1 MSLRA
6 QIDIRQTAKLDEWTM
21 FVCEHFTNSCALPLA
36 AVHPVPC
43 ARARSARAHLHEL
56 KMSFLCGGGSSAGA
70 VLTEEEKKAA
80 ATAKKTLKA
89 QAEADEKARCTLP
102 NHPS

>member
-1 MSLRA
+1 M
-6 QIDIRQTAKLDEWTM
+6 
-21 FVCEHFTNSCALPLA
+21 P
-36 AVHPVPC
+36 
-43 ARARSARAHLHEL
+43 
-56 KMSFLCGGGSSAGA
+56 FLCGGGSSAGE

-102 NHPS
+102 SHPS

>member
-1 MSLRA
+1 MYSS
-6 QIDIRQTAKLDEWTM
+6 T
-21 FVCEHFTNSCALPLA
+21 CAPYVLP
-36 AVHPVPC
+36 C
-43 ARARSARAHLHEL
+43 ARSARARLHKL
-56 KMSFLCGGGSSAGA
+56 KMPFLCGGGSSAGE

-102 NHPS
+102 SHPSGLLDQPCAHGIVVRSTQSA

>member
-1 MSLRA
+1 M
-6 QIDIRQTAKLDEWTM
+6 
-21 FVCEHFTNSCALPLA
+21 
-36 AVHPVPC
+36 PC
-43 ARARSARAHLHEL
+43 ARSARAQLHKL
-56 KMSFLCGGGSSAGA
+56 KMPFLCGGGSSAGA

-102 NHPS
+102 SHPS